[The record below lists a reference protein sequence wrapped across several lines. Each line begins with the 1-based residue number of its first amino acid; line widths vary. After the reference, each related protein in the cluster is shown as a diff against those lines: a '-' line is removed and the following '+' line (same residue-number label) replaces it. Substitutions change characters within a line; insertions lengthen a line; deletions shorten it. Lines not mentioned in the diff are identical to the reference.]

1 MTAVI
6 IELNVIATFLNVL
19 NYLTVVFHKQSIAL
33 CVQISDNQSILPQNN
48 ILCMFLWFVPRSLC
62 FQFLLPV
69 IQICLMCLCIGG
81 DPKGIDVAVVNNET
95 SLSAYSRSLL
105 SFLDNTSVYQVNT
118 KFTK

>member
-48 ILCMFLWFVPRSLC
+48 ILCMFL
-62 FQFLLPV
+62 
-69 IQICLMCLCIGG
+69 
-81 DPKGIDVAVVNNET
+81 
-95 SLSAYSRSLL
+95 
-105 SFLDNTSVYQVNT
+105 
-118 KFTK
+118 